1 MKKKIMLLM
10 AAFAMTMAANAQFQQ
25 GKGYIGASLTG
36 LDLHY
41 NGADKF
47 CLGVEAKGGYLFM
60 DNLMGLA
67 FTSIEHKGDKNTTNN
82 FMVGVGARYY
92 IIQNGLYLGVNAKY
106 VHANQKLEQTVADVR
121 TVTDPNTGL
130 PYLEPYT
137 TTKKVKSHY
146 NDIMP
151 GLEVGYAFY
160 INRSVTIEPAIY
172 YDQSFKHSD
181 YSTIG
186 LKVGVGVYLFDD

>member
-1 MKKKIMLLM
+1 MKKKIMLLV
-10 AAFAMTMAANAQFQQ
+10 AAFAVTMASHAQFQQ
-25 GKGYIGASLTG
+25 GKGYVGASLTG

-47 CLGVEAKGGYLFM
+47 SLGFEAKGGYLFM

-67 FTSIEHKGDKNTTNN
+67 FTSVEHKGDKNTTDN
-82 FMVGVGARYY
+82 FMVGAGARYY

-106 VHANQKLEQTVADVR
+106 VHASQKIEQTG
-121 TVTDPNTGL
+121 TVIDPFTGL
-130 PYLEPYT
+130 EAPYT
-137 TTKKVKSHY
+137 EKIKSHY
-146 NDIMP
+146 NDVMP
-151 GLEVGYAFY
+151 GLEVGYAFF
-160 INRSVTIEPAIY
+160 INRSVTVEPAIY

-186 LKVGVGVYLFDD
+186 LKVGIGVYLFDD